1 MTFENYKPVDTE
13 ISGKYLDRFFAKYNV
28 NMELEDTTY
37 LKRVIQYTCH
47 TLTMPE
53 DSVLDKINLFIIGKG
68 GFGVNSYDSLAY
80 SVKEIKNAETAVEYF
95 VKLILDN
102 EAKKISGYDL
112 FELRERVT
120 KLEKLVKRLTD
131 NN

>member
-1 MTFENYKPVDTE
+1 MTFENYKPVSVE

-28 NMELEDTTY
+28 NMELEDTAY
-37 LKRVIQYTCH
+37 LKKVIQYVCH

-68 GFGVNSYDSLAY
+68 GFGVNSYDSLVY

>member
-1 MTFENYKPVDTE
+1 MTFENYKPVDAE

-47 TLTMPE
+47 TLTMP
-53 DSVLDKINLFIIGKG
+53 DDNVLSKVNLFIIGKG
-68 GFGVNSYDSLAY
+68 GFGTNSYDSIAY
-80 SVKEIKNAETAVEYF
+80 SVKEINDATTAVEYF
-95 VKLILDN
+95 AKLILDN

-112 FELRERVT
+112 FDLKERVAR
-120 KLEKLVKRLTD
+120 LEKLVKRLTD

>member
-1 MTFENYKPVDTE
+1 MTFENYKPVSVE

-28 NMELEDTTY
+28 NMELEDTAY
-37 LKRVIQYTCH
+37 LKKVIQYVCH